1 MFDIRYGELDD
12 GTLIALK
19 REVQKEIN
27 RRKEAKQDSA
37 IANFRSAYATLLLA
51 DVKMTARNMPISNV
65 DDFKFEKIGVN
76 A

>member
-51 DVKMTARNMPISNV
+51 DVRLTVRNIPV
-65 DDFKFEKIGVN
+65 DSAIDFTFEKIGVN